1 MKLWTLCFFTI
12 SLLMSACSNRPPV
25 KPEAENVEV
34 SRDAADEDCKEL
46 GPVEGR
52 TMSTQGNFEEA
63 LEDLKKDAAFKGANY
78 VQIKKS
84 GAMGTAVRGTA
95 FLCD

>member
-1 MKLWTLCFFTI
+1 MKVWAFTLLAFSFLI
-12 SLLMSACSNRPPV
+12 GACSSRPPV
-25 KPEAENVEV
+25 KPESKNVEV
-34 SRDAADEDCKEL
+34 SREAADEDCKEL

-52 TMSTQGNFEEA
+52 TMSAKGNFEEA